1 MIKQPVTLPPNRA
14 WAQPNNGFIFG
25 SVYSSRNITLDVP
38 GVVSLSPRTRI
49 ITRESTSGSTLDTVL
64 AFAYGEFGAT
74 ASGFSSTDQ
83 YIVVTSDTLYLLSG
97 DLISIGALTNAS
109 TPSMSN
115 YSDGISW
122 NDGFY
127 CTTSSSLSKLVAGTW
142 TNSLRALTASVPH
155 PLERSASG
163 NYLLIGN
170 GNKLEKRTTAGVDS
184 TALTLP
190 ANYQIV
196 WIRSDYTRTLIGAR
210 ALDGTNGAVF
220 EWDEVAPTWTNRF
233 DLDFSWPYA
242 GCFRNTDFFIV
253 SNDGR
258 LLKYN
263 GGGFSTVA
271 QWPIYKGLSGFWTGN
286 STTIIANPVYQR
298 SMNVING
305 HLTINVNSRISY
317 GQYDSVVY
325 ENFPAGLWDFEES
338 TGLTHRY
345 GLTCSNDDSDF
356 AQIQYTTGGG
366 AIFPVFIESSAP
378 DPSDG
383 SFFLTGA
390 RMEDGATTYYTVVT
404 CVDDGLNVG
413 ELTTTRIET
422 SDIADDAKK
431 LWVKYRGVFE
441 STDLIRFKYKDTWV
455 DGLPFSTAQ
464 GGITWTSTTVF
475 TSTNTN
481 FANVSAGDEVTI
493 FIGPGAGSI
502 RHVSSISYSNPTY
515 TVTLDEAVT
524 GVAASDIGGVVV
536 DNFNLLQT
544 TITYT
549 DTNGYKAIELD
560 QTDPRTWVQ
569 LKVEMRGSSYVTIEE
584 LQLVTASDIIA
595 TA

>member
-14 WAQPNNGFIFG
+14 WSQPNNGFIFG
-25 SVYSSRNITLDVP
+25 SVYSSRNVTFDVP

-49 ITRESTSGSTLDTVL
+49 LTRESTSGSNLDTVL

-83 YIVVTSDTLYLLSG
+83 YIVVTSDALYLLAG
-97 DLISIGALTNAS
+97 ALTNIGILTNAS
-109 TPSMSN
+109 TPSMSA

-127 CTTSSSLSKLVAGTW
+127 CTQTSDLEKLVAGTW
-142 TNSLRALTASVPH
+142 TGSLMSLTSSVPH

-163 NYLLIGN
+163 NYLLVGN
-170 GNKLEKRTTAGVDS
+170 GNKVEKRTTGGVNT
-184 TALTLP
+184 TALTFP
-190 ANYQIV
+190 SNYQVV
-196 WIRSDYTRTLIGAR
+196 WIRSDYSRTLIGAR

-233 DLDFSWPYA
+233 DLDFSWPYS
-242 GCFRNTDFFIV
+242 GCFRNTDFFVV

-258 LLKYN
+258 LMKYN
-263 GGGFSTVA
+263 GGGFSTAA
-271 QWPIYKGLSGFWTGN
+271 QWPIYKGLSGFWDGN
-286 STTIIANPVYQR
+286 STGIIANPVYQR
-298 SMNVING
+298 SMAVING
-305 HLTINVNSRISY
+305 HLTINVNSDIDY
-317 GQYDSVVY
+317 GQYDSVAY
-325 ENFPAGLWDFEES
+325 ENFPSGLWDFEES

-345 GLTCSNDDSDF
+345 GLTCSNDDTDF
-356 AQIQYTTGGG
+356 AQMQNAVGTG
-366 AIFPVFIESSAP
+366 ALFPVFIESSAP

-413 ELTTTRIET
+413 QLTTTRIET

-441 STDLIRFKYKDTWV
+441 STDLIRFKYKDQWLE
-455 DGLPFSTAQ
+455 GLPFSTVQ

-481 FANVSAGDEVTI
+481 FANVVAGHEVTV
-493 FIGPGAGSI
+493 FIGPGAGSM
-502 RHVSSISYSNPTY
+502 RHVASISYANPTY

-524 GVAASDIGGVVV
+524 GVTAADVGGVIV
-536 DNFNLLQT
+536 DNFNLLEI
-544 TITYT
+544 TITNA
-549 DTNGYKAIELD
+549 DTKGYKDIPLD

-569 LKVEMRGSSYVTIEE
+569 AKAELRGSSYVTIEE
-584 LQLVTASDIIA
+584 VQLVSASDIIA